1 MADEEDFFAD
11 EAAAAAAVV
20 EDDDAPSAPPPAK
33 RARVAG
39 GKSSSKSAWSIPVL
53 NWTAL
58 RDQVLILKD
67 LLPVI
72 AVVVRITPEFRGLC
86 VNAMHSSTAYII
98 KSSCETHV
106 EGPASCDGEAFC
118 VDSASL
124 SNILRRIKS
133 DASTVSLV
141 LNPTNHKLKF
151 GVDGPTTRD
160 TYELDTLDN
169 QQPALEV
176 PNLKFR
182 YCADIDRAS
191 FLGFCSYALASKA
204 TLVRITMKKPTRP
217 KPGENVIFLT
227 LTAKGDNVFTRREFF
242 SCTRAAEAAAAA
254 AEGSLTP
261 SEAPPAAATK
271 KQPLVSISVIE
282 PAAHSAWAQDYGE
295 LETAFDRQFG
305 IKVIELLL
313 KNVESKT
320 VRVMMSPDDRMPLNV
335 HIPMG
340 GSSSFI
346 NALLAYAVRVE
357 DDEEAGGGAAAHDE
371 DEDDD

>member
-1 MADEEDFFAD
+1 MADEDFCED
-11 EAAAAAAVV
+11 EQQVQQL
-20 EDDDAPSAPPPAK
+20 EEEEAPPPK
-33 RARVAG
+33 RARVSKG
-39 GKSSSKSAWSIPVL
+39 GSSSSKSAWSIPVL

-133 DASTVSLV
+133 DAATVSLV

-204 TLVRITMKKPTRP
+204 TLVRLTMKKPTRP
-217 KPGENVIFLT
+217 RPGENVIFLT

-242 SCTRAAEAAAAA
+242 SCTSAA
-254 AEGSLTP
+254 GSSSDP
-261 SEAPPAAATK
+261 GAVDATDKK
-271 KQPLVSISVIE
+271 KQQLVSISVIE
-282 PAAHSAWAQDYGE
+282 PAARSAWTEDYGE

-305 IKVIELLL
+305 IKILELLL

-320 VRVMMSPDDRMPLNV
+320 VRVMMSPDDKMPLNV

-340 GSSSFI
+340 GSASFI
-346 NALLAYAVRVE
+346 NALLAYAVR
-357 DDEEAGGGAAAHDE
+357 GDE
-371 DEDDD
+371 DEDPAAAGSGGDDE

>member
-1 MADEEDFFAD
+1 MADEDDFCAD
-11 EAAAAAAVV
+11 ERMM
-20 EDDDAPSAPPPAK
+20 EEEEPTTGPPSAK
-33 RARVAG
+33 RARVAAASG
-39 GKSSSKSAWSIPVL
+39 GKKSAWSIPVL

-58 RDQVLILKD
+58 RDQVLLLKD

-72 AVVVRITPEFRGLC
+72 AVVVRVTPAFRGLC

-141 LNPTNHKLKF
+141 LNPSNHKLKF
-151 GVDGPTTRD
+151 GVHGPTTRD

-204 TLVRITMKKPTRP
+204 TLVRITMKKPTRV

-242 SCTRAAEAAAAA
+242 SCTRAAEGGGG
-254 AEGSLTP
+254 ESTP
-261 SEAPPAAATK
+261 SAGDSTEAPAAVAK
-271 KQPLVSISVIE
+271 KQLVSISVIE
-282 PAAHSAWAQDYGE
+282 PSAHSAWAEDYGE

-305 IKVIELLL
+305 IKIMELLL

-320 VRVMMSPDDRMPLNV
+320 VRVMMSPDDKMPLNV
-335 HIPMG
+335 HIPLG
-340 GSSSFI
+340 GSTSDI
-346 NALLAYAVRVE
+346 TALLAYAVRV
-357 DDEEAGGGAAAHDE
+357 DDVGGEEADASGGASGDGDE
-371 DEDDD
+371 D

>member
-1 MADEEDFFAD
+1 MADEDFCAD
-11 EAAAAAAVV
+11 EQLEQLEQLEQQEQQ
-20 EDDDAPSAPPPAK
+20 EDAPPPPK
-33 RARVAG
+33 RARKAG
-39 GKSSSKSAWSIPVL
+39 GKSASWSIPVL

-133 DASTVSLV
+133 DASAVSLV

-151 GVDGPTTRD
+151 AVDGPTTRD

-242 SCTRAAEAAAAA
+242 SCTTAAPAAE
-254 AEGSLTP
+254 EGADPKLM
-261 SEAPPAAATK
+261 
-271 KQPLVSISVIE
+271 SISVVE
-282 PAAHSAWAQDYGE
+282 PAARSAWAEDYGE

-305 IKVIELLL
+305 IKILELLL

-320 VRVMMSPDDRMPLNV
+320 VRVMMSPDDKMPLNV

-346 NALLAYAVRVE
+346 NALLAYAVRG
-357 DDEEAGGGAAAHDE
+357 DEEEEAAAAEEPDE
-371 DEDDD
+371 EEDY